1 MSNKKY
7 SKRIKRNQT
16 NLSINVKREV
26 VSLLNDT
33 KVQEDRVVR
42 LAMLSILGL
51 YCQEVS
57 KEDINRLEIMN
68 ATFFI
73 NILENYRPE
82 LWQRLR
88 LSPHEFCVMAEEF
101 CNGLKSMVRAMYI
114 TCFKAL
120 DDNRLVLDMELVIK
134 LRDSLAEKTRL

>member
-1 MSNKKY
+1 MNNKKY

-16 NLSINVKREV
+16 NLSINVEREV

-73 NILENYRPE
+73 NILENYRLNLSMMKVAAIP
-82 LWQRLR
+82 LR
-88 LSPHEFCVMAEEF
+88 TLETDK
-101 CNGLKSMVRAMYI
+101 N
-114 TCFKAL
+114 
-120 DDNRLVLDMELVIK
+120 
-134 LRDSLAEKTRL
+134 

>member
-73 NILENYRPE
+73 NILENYRLNLSMMKVAAIP
-82 LWQRLR
+82 LR
-88 LSPHEFCVMAEEF
+88 TLETDK
-101 CNGLKSMVRAMYI
+101 N
-114 TCFKAL
+114 
-120 DDNRLVLDMELVIK
+120 
-134 LRDSLAEKTRL
+134 

>member
-1 MSNKKY
+1 MNNKKY

-16 NLSINVKREV
+16 NLSINVEREV

-51 YCQEVS
+51 YCQGVS

-68 ATFFI
+68 ATFFS

-82 LWQRLR
+82 LWQRL
-88 LSPHEFCVMAEEF
+88 SSHEYCVMAEEF
-101 CNGLKSMVRAMYI
+101 CNGLKSMVRAMFI

-120 DDNRLVLDMELVIK
+120 DDNRLVLDKNLVII
-134 LRDSLAEKTRL
+134 LRDSLAEKTRI

>member
-42 LAMLSILGL
+42 LSILGL

-73 NILENYRPE
+73 NILENYRLNLSMMKVAAIP
-82 LWQRLR
+82 LR
-88 LSPHEFCVMAEEF
+88 TLETDK
-101 CNGLKSMVRAMYI
+101 N
-114 TCFKAL
+114 
-120 DDNRLVLDMELVIK
+120 
-134 LRDSLAEKTRL
+134 